1 MNRIEDGRAEIDR
14 LDAELVR
21 LLNRRVGLA
30 LEIGRLKKAA
40 GLPVLAPGREHLIVR
55 RAVEVNEGPLDRLG
69 VEKILQAIIRESRR
83 LEECVLQREAA
94 AGESKP
100 KPESGVKEGEA
111 YP

>member
-21 LLNRRVGLA
+21 LLNRRVRLA

-40 GLPVLAPGREHLIVR
+40 GLPVLVPGREHLIVR
-55 RAVEVNEGPLDRLG
+55 RAVEANEGPLDRLG

-83 LEECVLQREAA
+83 LEESVLQREAA
-94 AGESKP
+94 AAESKRSQG
-100 KPESGVKEGEA
+100 SGVKEGEA